1 MEYIHLQGA
10 EEVSNASRSIAASAE
25 VMMRAANTVAEELM
39 NQRQFLDDWLMRLE
53 EVFKAKGGET
63 ERIEKRTEDSQD
75 YTL

>member
-10 EEVSNASRSIAASAE
+10 EEVSNAGRSIAASAE

-63 ERIEKRTEDSQD
+63 ERIEK
-75 YTL
+75 

>member
-39 NQRQFLDDWLMRLE
+39 NQRQFLDDWLMRLK

-63 ERIEKRTEDSQD
+63 ERIEKWTEDSQD